1 MTINELVEG
10 LYFNKIVVPKGV
22 IYDFIKM
29 VHDYEFPSHQYDET
43 LTRQLLESSFGMNL
57 LLAQFNK
64 FRANPSGFGFD
75 ITEIV
80 DTKNGKLVKVIVNDN
95 RNIG

>member
-1 MTINELVEG
+1 MTIIELIEG

-29 VHDYEFPSHQYDET
+29 VHDYEFPNHQYDED
-43 LTRQLLESSFGMNL
+43 LTRRLLDSEYGMNL

-75 ITEIV
+75 VTEII
-80 DTKNGKLVKVIVNDN
+80 DTKNGKLIKVIINN
-95 RNIG
+95 K